1 MPPRQAVPSRAR
13 PSLAQAEQFVAA
25 ARSGA
30 AQEVLLLLDSVD
42 PDATSQDGWTP
53 LLAAAAEGHVEVVQL
68 LLNAGADSSR
78 LKDGRSAM
86 QLAFQ
91 AGHKLAF
98 RLLFKSTFQTLDGT
112 LRPGYRKPLSVNSQA
127 EIPDDPD
134 AAVEGLRQVTR
145 RLAQAGHIEARSI
158 PRVCQAPAMPSS
170 LEEKARD
177 DAVRGAMK
185 RIASISAPTRRRCR

>member
-30 AQEVLLLLDSVD
+30 AQEVLRLLDSVD

-53 LLAAAAEGHVEVVQL
+53 LLAAAAEGQVEVVQL

-112 LRPGYRKPLSVNSQA
+112 LRPGYRKPLSVNSQ

-145 RLAQAGHIEARSI
+145 RLAQAATLRRGPFLAFAKR
-158 PRVCQAPAMPSS
+158 RLCQAAWRRRLATMS
-170 LEEKARD
+170 E
-177 DAVRGAMK
+177 
-185 RIASISAPTRRRCR
+185 ISASKYQSLQKLPEVLGSGV

>member
-1 MPPRQAVPSRAR
+1 MPAKQAVPSRAR
-13 PSLAQAEQFVAA
+13 PSLAQAEQLVAA
-25 ARSGA
+25 AR
-30 AQEVLLLLDSVD
+30 LLDSVD

-53 LLAAAAEGHVEVVQL
+53 LLAAAAEGQVEVVQL

-112 LRPGYRKPLSVNSQA
+112 LRPDYRKPLSVHSQ

-145 RLAQAGHIEARSI
+145 RLAQAGRIEARSI
-158 PRVCQAPAMPSS
+158 PRVCQAPPVPSS

-177 DAVRGAMK
+177 DVRDLSFEVPDIGVQ
-185 RIASISAPTRRRCR
+185 RRRGEE